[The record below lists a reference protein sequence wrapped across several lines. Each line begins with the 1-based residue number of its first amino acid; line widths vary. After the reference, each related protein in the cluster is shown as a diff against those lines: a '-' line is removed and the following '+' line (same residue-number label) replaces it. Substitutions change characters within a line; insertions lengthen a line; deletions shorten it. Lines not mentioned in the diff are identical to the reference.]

1 MQQKGKTL
9 KITLR
14 LTLRIVK
21 KNFQDEELPRKLFIT
36 TRQKI
41 KTKNIFANNMSTD
54 IKLSKPQF
62 SKIIQ

>member
-14 LTLRIVK
+14 LTLRIIK

-36 TRQKI
+36 TR
-41 KTKNIFANNMSTD
+41 
-54 IKLSKPQF
+54 
-62 SKIIQ
+62 